1 MVSNPLNQR
10 SPINHYLTLSP
21 YVLSILILKF
31 LLVPHS
37 GAIIPD
43 ELIASIQSE
52 NLRNHIFALQENL
65 DHHTGKQY
73 QTRNALHQHAADNAA
88 NYIIDQFRR
97 SPQLEIKTQKFS
109 GMRNIIARLPSQ
121 HTTKPNRIFILCAH
135 YDSKANRDS
144 NWNPLTSKAP
154 GANDNGSGVAIM
166 LETAYLLSKFKFN
179 CELRFIAFSGE
190 EVGLIGSQHYA
201 KKAAESG
208 ENIVATFNVDMV
220 GFNWINDQ
228 TDIVTN
234 RHSSWIVEFTRI
246 INTWFDFDLEI
257 REFRDDLFG
266 YSDHKP
272 FWTQGYDAV
281 TLVESITPWRDSRG
295 YEANPFYHTSKDTVD
310 KINLNLVTK
319 VARLILSA
327 LYNLASRDSNSLPT
341 KPLITFD
348 SSPIVN
354 QNPFEI
360 KGRILSPFPLKVA
373 IASKNLTADI
383 DRFKRIYSIL
393 TPLKN
398 GINHINITVTDAIQT
413 STFEQQIEYQ
423 PDFEWISTIIYPNPS
438 YKDLVTFRAES
449 NRPIGNMQIAIHQV
463 DGTLIRQ
470 INGVASQSNP
480 KVWWAWWNRKITYGI
495 EVATAVYICK
505 FEVESDKKIYA
516 RHEKL
521 VVVKQ

>member
-10 SPINHYLTLSP
+10 SLINHYLTLSP

-97 SPQLEIKTQKFS
+97 SPQFEIKTQKFS
-109 GMRNIIARLPSQ
+109 GMRNVIARLPSQ

-179 CELRFIAFSGE
+179 CELRFIAFGGE
-190 EVGLIGSQHYA
+190 EVGLLGSQHYT

-234 RHSSWIVEFTRI
+234 RRSSWIVEFIRI
-246 INTWFDFDLEI
+246 IN
-257 REFRDDLFG
+257 
-266 YSDHKP
+266 K
-272 FWTQGYDAV
+272 
-281 TLVESITPWRDSRG
+281 
-295 YEANPFYHTSKDTVD
+295 
-310 KINLNLVTK
+310 LNLFT
-319 VARLILSA
+319 
-327 LYNLASRDSNSLPT
+327 
-341 KPLITFD
+341 
-348 SSPIVN
+348 
-354 QNPFEI
+354 
-360 KGRILSPFPLKVA
+360 
-373 IASKNLTADI
+373 
-383 DRFKRIYSIL
+383 
-393 TPLKN
+393 
-398 GINHINITVTDAIQT
+398 
-413 STFEQQIEYQ
+413 
-423 PDFEWISTIIYPNPS
+423 
-438 YKDLVTFRAES
+438 
-449 NRPIGNMQIAIHQV
+449 
-463 DGTLIRQ
+463 
-470 INGVASQSNP
+470 
-480 KVWWAWWNRKITYGI
+480 
-495 EVATAVYICK
+495 
-505 FEVESDKKIYA
+505 
-516 RHEKL
+516 
-521 VVVKQ
+521 